1 MKILDKIEEAFIAV
15 TLLVATM
22 LVTINVVMRWMNLGT
37 TWSEEL
43 TRYLLIAMTFIGMSV
58 CAKYSDH
65 VGVDLVPMLSK
76 GKVKIVIHGIIYVI
90 CIIFSLL
97 FTWYGLEL
105 MQNVKGTSQLTPSLG
120 IPMYIIYILLPI
132 GGLLTTI
139 RYLQH
144 FFALLKTPTAL
155 LTETRKGN
163 GAL

>member
-1 MKILDKIEEAFIAV
+1 MKILDKLEEGFIAV
-15 TLLVATM
+15 TLLAATI

-58 CAKYSDH
+58 CAKRSEH
-65 VGVDLVPMLSK
+65 VGVDLLPMLSK
-76 GKVKIVIHGIIYVI
+76 GKAKIAVHGIIYLI
-90 CIIFSLL
+90 CIIFSVL
-97 FTWYGLEL
+97 FTWYGFEL
-105 MQNVKGTSQLTPSLG
+105 MQTIKGTSQLTPSLG
-120 IPMYIIYILLPI
+120 VPMYIIYIVLPI

-144 FFALLKTPTAL
+144 FIALFRTPAAV